1 MKNLLFIC
9 SFLFMILC
17 TTDAMAQH
25 PTVKVDAEA
34 MQKGIASASFDQDQ
48 MAVLKTSKGDI
59 VVYLFA
65 TKVPG
70 TVYNFVELAKLGY
83 YDGLNFHR
91 VIPNFMI
98 QGGCPIG
105 KGSGN
110 PGYKFA
116 DEFDKSLMHYGPGV
130 LSMANSGPDTN
141 GSQFFITH
149 VATDWLNMKHNV
161 FGQVVYGQ
169 NVVNA
174 IAGGDL
180 IEAVYVEG
188 SKNIPDDYKHYF
200 K

>member
-1 MKNLLFIC
+1 
-9 SFLFMILC
+9 MIFC
-17 TTDAMAQH
+17 TKDAVAQH
-25 PTVKVDAEA
+25 PTVKVDTDA
-34 MQKGIASASFDQDQ
+34 MMKGIASASYDEDQ
-48 MAVLKTSKGDI
+48 MAVLKTDKGDI

-70 TVYNFVELAKLGY
+70 TVYNFTELARQGY

-98 QGGCPIG
+98 QGGCPTG
-105 KGSGN
+105 TGSGS
-110 PGYKFA
+110 PGYKFP
-116 DEFDKSLMHYGPGV
+116 DEFDKGLKHYGPGV
-130 LSMANSGPDTN
+130 LSMANSGKDTN

-174 IAGGDL
+174 IAGGDK
-180 IEAVYVEG
+180 IQAVYVEG
-188 SKNIPDDYKHYF
+188 MKNIPAEYKHYF